1 MAFKNVKACRDVIR
15 GHEGEFLTMLL
26 GNPSLYMIP
35 NSGEAD
41 LMVDI
46 LDEHD
51 TPYFVAKVG
60 QFLIDEVEVV

>member
-1 MAFKNVKACRDVIR
+1 MAFKNLAACRDVIR

-26 GNPSLYMIP
+26 GNSSLYMIP

-41 LMVDI
+41 LLVDI
-46 LDEHD
+46 LAEHD

-60 QFLIDEVEVV
+60 QFLLDEVEVS